1 MGRAATTTRTA
12 AALAAL
18 AALAGAL
25 TVSGAATAAPKQPR
39 DYALDPPKRG
49 LWATGDAFTLGVQ
62 GALELRL
69 PIEDEGTGMVHL
81 RASSLASLGFGEVAG
96 HAEARLMFLT
106 LGATG
111 GYRDAWRTT
120 RAAPGK
126 ELSRQARTDL
136 EQGGQA
142 TAEVWP
148 FAEGRARLTVPLE
161 SLFFVTMH
169 TVRWEDSPAG
179 AYDWFHANVHDGGVL
194 YRADSTLY
202 ARSAKFGAFGPTL
215 RFMDM
220 PRDGGRVREVAVGA
234 NLVSRVGLFK
244 RDDLLFASLLVRPG
258 DPEFGYS
265 VLRLPIWTIIAYRAS
280 FRVW

>member
-136 EQGGQA
+136 EQGGK
-142 TAEVWP
+142 P
-148 FAEGRARLTVPLE
+148 PPRSGRSRRGAPG
-161 SLFFVTMH
+161 
-169 TVRWEDSPAG
+169 SP
-179 AYDWFHANVHDGGVL
+179 
-194 YRADSTLY
+194 SPSS
-202 ARSAKFGAFGPTL
+202 RS
-215 RFMDM
+215 
-220 PRDGGRVREVAVGA
+220 
-234 NLVSRVGLFK
+234 S
-244 RDDLLFASLLVRPG
+244 S
-258 DPEFGYS
+258 
-265 VLRLPIWTIIAYRAS
+265 
-280 FRVW
+280 